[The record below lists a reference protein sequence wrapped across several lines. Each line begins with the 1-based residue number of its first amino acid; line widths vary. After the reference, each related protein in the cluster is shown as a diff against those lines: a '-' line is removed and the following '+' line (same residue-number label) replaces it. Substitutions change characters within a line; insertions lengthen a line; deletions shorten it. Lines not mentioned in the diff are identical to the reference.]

1 MGVVMEEPGVI
12 DRSSRLVREKLKLL
26 AALYARTGIKIK
38 HRAVRNRLRISLLL
52 FRATA
57 RSPKLRLSSNAWG
70 RLGQHPHKVR
80 IAVVKRF
87 HALRPNP
94 ALHLSLRIAFA
105 IQVLHAWRLG
115 GDALHDPDRV
125 LGG

>member
-1 MGVVMEEPGVI
+1 MVAVTGEPWVTVL
-12 DRSSRLVREKLKLL
+12 SPSFLREKLKLL
-26 AALYARTGIKIK
+26 VALCTRVGIRTK
-38 HRAVRNRLRISLLL
+38 HRAVRNRFRIALLL

-57 RSPKLRLSSNAWG
+57 RAPTCPLSANEWG
-70 RLGQHPHKVR
+70 RVGQHPHKAR

-87 HALRPNP
+87 HALRPNL
-94 ALHLSLRIAFA
+94 ALHLSLRVAFA

-115 GDALHDPDRV
+115 GDALHNPDRV